1 MEFTL
6 SWYRYSY
13 IGIPRGIG
21 IGIIGIGTGIQVSTG
36 KDGSTNITSEVYCT
50 SWKHLLESKN
60 NTEYY

>member
-6 SWYRYSY
+6 SWYDKYSY

-21 IGIIGIGTGIQVSTG
+21 IGIGRGIQVSTG
-36 KDGSTNITSEVYCT
+36 NSGSTSITSEVYCA
-50 SWKHLLESKN
+50 SWKHLLEDKN